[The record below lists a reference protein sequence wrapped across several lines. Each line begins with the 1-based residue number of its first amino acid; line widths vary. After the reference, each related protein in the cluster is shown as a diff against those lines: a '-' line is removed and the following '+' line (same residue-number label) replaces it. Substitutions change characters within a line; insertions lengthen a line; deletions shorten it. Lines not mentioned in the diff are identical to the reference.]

1 MQHLAAQWKDRQ
13 RYWELRERARRQRD
27 ILCLIVDS
35 MDKSKF
41 ALPRWSDGRTP
52 KSADKFR
59 RPVLEVTACI
69 VHGVGV
75 YIYVA
80 DETMTTGASW
90 TGEVLLQSIDSAFR
104 CCQRA
109 QRPMPSRVVVV
120 ADNTVKEVKNG
131 VMSHFGSS
139 LVCSGYFE
147 SFSHMHLRVGHT
159 HEDVGWAQKSHKL

>member
-1 MQHLAAQWKDRQ
+1 
-13 RYWELRERARRQRD
+13 
-27 ILCLIVDS
+27 

-41 ALPRWSDGRTP
+41 ALPRWSEGRTP

-80 DETMTTGASW
+80 DETMTTGSSW
-90 TGEVLLQSIDSAFR
+90 TCEVILQSMDSAFSYY
-104 CCQRA
+104 QRA
-109 QRPMPSRVVVV
+109 QCPLPSRVVVV
-120 ADNTVKEVKNG
+120 SDNTVKEVKNG
-131 VMSHFGSS
+131 VMSHFCSS
-139 LVCSGYFE
+139 LTCAGFFE

-159 HEDVGWAQKSHKL
+159 HEDVGWAQ